1 MDQVGLL
8 PSLVGLL
15 LLIVGLIVG
24 SGVGAI
30 LGLRA
35 IDNSGLKAAARTAAI
50 ACLILAALAV
60 FANIV
65 DFGAFISR
73 FQGPLQ
79 VLGGVLIMALFVY
92 GFVTIGFAGVVAL
105 QSGVVGLRWIIRSAF
120 EAAFHRRT

>member
-35 IDNSGLKAAARTAAI
+35 IDNRGLKAAARTAAI
-50 ACLILAALAV
+50 ACLVLAALAV

-65 DFGAFISR
+65 DFGAFILR

-79 VLGGVLIMALFVY
+79 VLVGVLMMALFVY
-92 GFVTIGFAGVVAL
+92 GFFTIGFTGVVAL

>member
-1 MDQVGLL
+1 M
-8 PSLVGLL
+8 GLL
-15 LLIVGLIVG
+15 LLIVG

-35 IDNSGLKAAARTAAI
+35 IDNRGLKAAARAAAI
-50 ACLILAALAV
+50 ACLVLAALAV

-65 DFGAFISR
+65 DFGAFILR

-79 VLGGVLIMALFVY
+79 VLVGVLMMALFVY
-92 GFVTIGFAGVVAL
+92 GFFTIGFTGVVAL